1 MRGDALDALALGAEL
16 VVVHDLGQARD
27 AVGISD
33 FLRSWS
39 KKNLASA
46 RRGRTTRSLPP
57 ITAEGIGR
65 ADVADDEELV
75 GELSRG
81 VEQRKILLVGLHGQ
95 DQAFLRHI
103 EEFLFEGTNQH
114 VGPFDQCGDFVEQ
127 GLIIDGREAF
137 LRGGGLELLLDLG
150 AARSEAGDH
159 GAFAFELLRVGIR
172 ILDRYDRIRGL
183 EAVALGL
190 AAGHESEYRDRHD
203 IGAMQR
209 DQLVRGTDE
218 IHAAPAVG
226 ELVAH
231 HLGYR
236 QRRQRG
242 FERRLQ
248 AFGQRRAG
256 HHGCR
261 GTGPRPCRPAGASVW
276 VPRKHP
282 PPMRQASSAAPA
294 SRWPFGVERHGDR
307 HQLLLH
313 LPVGGFR
320 GDGGNMHGKAARRG
334 KGR

>member
-1 MRGDALDALALGAEL
+1 
-16 VVVHDLGQARD
+16 
-27 AVGISD
+27 
-33 FLRSWS
+33 
-39 KKNLASA
+39 
-46 RRGRTTRSLPP
+46 
-57 ITAEGIGR
+57 
-65 ADVADDEELV
+65 V

-231 HLGYR
+231 HLR
-236 QRRQRG
+236 DRQRG
-242 FERRLQ
+242 QRGFQRCLQ
-248 AFGQRRAG
+248 AFGQRNAG
-256 HHGCR
+256 HPAVEEQGFGLAVRLALQCGYHGSIRPQCGKLLQQR
-261 GTGPRPCRPAGASVW
+261 GRRLAG
-276 VPRKHP
+276 
-282 PPMRQASSAAPA
+282 
-294 SRWPFGVERHGDR
+294 GVERHGDR